1 MGSGVETDRK
11 VLRISEFSDGGET
24 GVDVGFERAAVLED
38 AQDIFK
44 EILLLAVLGRK
55 HPVDCDRV
63 EDDPGIFISL
73 AGEIFIET
81 RKVEITGRDEI
92 FIHVQRFEK

>member
-1 MGSGVETDRK
+1 MDWPTLSMFGSGVETDRK
-11 VLRISEFSDGGET
+11 VLRISEFPGGSET
-24 GVDVGFERAAVLED
+24 GVDVGLQRTAVLED
-38 AQDIFK
+38 ALDIFK

-55 HPVDCDRV
+55 RAVDCDRV

-81 RKVEITGRDEI
+81 RKVEIAG
-92 FIHVQRFEK
+92 